1 MAPQADRPSCD
12 RQLRNQQIKK
22 VGVHYWQQL
31 CQAGIPSTEARRI
44 AAAIAKFEVA
54 QRPPAP
60 DQAHLIGRYSALIC
74 RAQLWRRN
82 LLRGHWSQISKQ
94 NFEPSLGAD

>member
-1 MAPQADRPSCD
+1 MAPSTNNLPYD

-22 VGVHYWQQL
+22 VGLHYWQQL
-31 CQAGIPSTEARRI
+31 CQVGIPSSEARRI

-60 DQAHLIGRYSALIC
+60 DQAHLIGRYSVLIC
-74 RAQLWRRN
+74 RARLWRRD

-94 NFEPSLGAD
+94 NF